1 MSKYGGMDVEFEG
14 LTKLLKSFDVSATK
28 ARKDTFK
35 AVERT
40 VKQAQTN
47 SKAVAA
53 VDTGF
58 MKAHIN
64 TRPTENHGDVIT
76 GWYESEAPYS
86 GYVEY
91 GTRKMSA
98 QPFMRPGTKQAEKFF
113 YQELRRLLSV

>member
-1 MSKYGGMDVEFEG
+1 MGKYGGMNVEFSG
-14 LTKLLKSFDVSATK
+14 LDKLLKSFDASKTR

-40 VKQAQTN
+40 VKQAQAN

-76 GWYESEAPYS
+76 GWYESETPYG

-91 GTRKMSA
+91 GTRKMAA
-98 QPFMRPGTKQAEKFF
+98 QPYMRPGTKQAEQFF